1 MPAPTP
7 IQLIPIAIPSP
18 IGSASTPL
26 RRSPVNNKDASEE
39 RRGLLDTP
47 PSSSA
52 SSLGTPRRSNHHQ
65 HQHSWLYPHVK
76 HVTIFILFI
85 GLAAT
90 TYDNQRL
97 RNHQYTSCSPT
108 ILSSPGS
115 TTTTTTTTTIG
126 ENMNNHTTTTIGMN
140 MNNHTTT
147 TIGMNMNNHT
157 SNRKSP
163 TYSILP
169 KKIYSVIGLE
179 SSGTQFVSQIIQD
192 ATKSGPYREGAT
204 PYNCKK
210 TAMKGHECNE
220 LHKEVQVQH
229 FSLPWGGSCH
239 VKPNPPIVDVVL
251 PPQCSLKQT
260 DPIVVSECNAMAQS
274 LWGVQ
279 LDGHA
284 IKYPVRYNLD
294 IVKNKQWYDDHGV
307 EQVFVIVI
315 RDVKISYV
323 ARSWHCRDEKL
334 RRQEEEVGS
343 RLIEDA
349 IHTYILND
357 SDEDDDTMKK
367 ELLPYYWNAKQYN
380 NNTDANNRNKNK
392 TGRGDTRRLGGLSS
406 NNNSVRRR
414 LDGALPSKNNV
425 VIVSY
430 ESLIKLGA
438 TYVKMLYDTLG
449 IESDYIPPVIKN
461 GNEKYLKQTGNNNRP
476 VQMKSRGVHF

>member
-1 MPAPTP
+1 MPAPT
-7 IQLIPIAIPSP
+7 PIAIPSP
-18 IGSASTPL
+18 IRSASTPL
-26 RRSPVNNKDASEE
+26 RRSPVNNKDANEE
-39 RRGLLDTP
+39 RNGLLDTP
-47 PSSSA
+47 SSSSSS

-65 HQHSWLYPHVK
+65 HFYSQVK

-108 ILSSPGS
+108 IFSSPGS
-115 TTTTTTTTTIG
+115 T
-126 ENMNNHTTTTIGMN
+126 N
-140 MNNHTTT
+140 TT

-179 SSGTQFVSQIIQD
+179 SSGTQFVSKIIQD
-192 ATKSGPYREGAT
+192 ATKSGPYREGST

-239 VKPNPPIVDVVL
+239 VNPNPPIVDVVL
-251 PPQCSLKQT
+251 PPQCSLEQT
-260 DPIVVSECNAMAQS
+260 DPIEVSECNAMAQS

-279 LDGHA
+279 LDGRA

-294 IVKNKQWYDDHGV
+294 IVKNKQWYDDQGV

-323 ARSWHCRDEKL
+323 ARSWHCKDEKL

-357 SDEDDDTMKK
+357 SDEDDKLKK
-367 ELLPYYWNAKQYN
+367 ELLPYYWSAKQHQEGSHN
-380 NNTDANNRNKNK
+380 NNTDANNSNKNK
-392 TGRGDTRRLGGLSS
+392 SGGDTRRLGGLSS
-406 NNNSVRRR
+406 DNNSVRRR
-414 LDGALPSKNNV
+414 LDGALLSKNNV

-461 GNEKYLKQTGNNNRP
+461 GNEKYLKKTW
-476 VQMKSRGVHF
+476 K